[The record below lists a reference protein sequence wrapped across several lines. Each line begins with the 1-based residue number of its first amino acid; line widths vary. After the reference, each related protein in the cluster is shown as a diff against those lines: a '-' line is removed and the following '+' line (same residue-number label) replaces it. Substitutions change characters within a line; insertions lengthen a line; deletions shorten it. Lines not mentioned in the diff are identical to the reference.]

1 MTLVCVVLFGV
12 SILFSFEFSFVTFAC
27 HIGLSFA
34 FGANMLGSVYCCC
47 SLSFVRSSCT
57 CLRIWLCSSCLLTS
71 RFTLSVSA
79 RIASLLLLGGGD
91 VCCVPCLGTGIE
103 YCGCDCG
110 GGGQL
115 EMSNIVEG
123 TRVGSGK
130 WHWHRK
136 CPY

>member
-1 MTLVCVVLFGV
+1 MVWFVFL
-12 SILFSFEFSFVTFAC
+12 FVTFVC
-27 HIGLSFA
+27 HIEVSFA
-34 FGANMLGSVYCCC
+34 FGAKILGSVYCVVC
-47 SLSFVRSSCT
+47 SLSLVRSNCT
-57 CLRIWLCSSCLLTS
+57 CLRNLLCSSCLLTS

-79 RIASLLLLGGGD
+79 RIASLLLLGGGGGGGD
-91 VCCVPCLGTGIE
+91 GVCCVPCLGTGME